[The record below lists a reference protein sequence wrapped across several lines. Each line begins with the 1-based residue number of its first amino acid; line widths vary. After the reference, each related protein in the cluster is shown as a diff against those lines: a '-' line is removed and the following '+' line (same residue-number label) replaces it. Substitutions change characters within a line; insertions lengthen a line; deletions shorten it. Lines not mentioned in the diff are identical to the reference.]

1 LAGYFF
7 DSSALSKFY
16 HVELGSAEVESIIQS
31 KENEIRISRL
41 TVVELASAFA
51 IKVRTK
57 VLTQEDAQLL
67 TRQFRHDLVSGRFEV
82 FAIGDAEFRVAE
94 FLIHRHAF
102 HERLRTLDALQ
113 LAVGLALR
121 DENLLD
127 YFVSADQSLGRVATL
142 ESLQILNPEAMG
154 HDKIPDAESNP
165 N

>member
-1 LAGYFF
+1 MAGYFL

-16 HVELGSAEVESIIQS
+16 HVEIGSAEVESIIQFE
-31 KENEIRISRL
+31 ENEIRISRL

-67 TRQFRHDLVSGRFEV
+67 MRQFRHDLVSGRFEV

-127 YFVSADQSLGRVATL
+127 YFVSADQSLGRACFLNVTSVYSRVAV
-142 ESLQILNPEAMG
+142 
-154 HDKIPDAESNP
+154 
-165 N
+165 

>member
-1 LAGYFF
+1 LAAYFF
-7 DSSALSKFY
+7 DTSALAKFY
-16 HVELGSAEVESIIQS
+16 HVELGSGEVESIIRS
-31 KENEIRISRL
+31 EESEIRISRL

-57 VLTQEDAQLL
+57 VLSQEDAQLL
-67 TRQFRHDLVSGRFEV
+67 MKQFRHDVVSGRFEV
-82 FAIGDAEFRVAE
+82 FVIGDAEFRVAE

-127 YFVSADQSLGRVATL
+127 YFVSADQTLCRVASL
-142 ESLQILNPEAMG
+142 EGLQILNPEATGDGM
-154 HDKIPDAESNP
+154 PDAESNP